1 MLRTVLLLAALAAS
15 VVGAGLMLAGIRSPG
30 AQLLVAGAVIGLGT
44 LFERWRYRGD
54 QARPG
59 APWERTDERFED
71 PHTGETFEV
80 YFDPRSGERRYVRAD
95 RTAPPQGSLKE

>member
-1 MLRTVLLLAALAAS
+1 MLRTALLAATLVAS
-15 VVGAGLMLAGIRSPG
+15 LVGAGLLLAGVRSPG
-30 AQLLVAGAVIGLGT
+30 AQLLIAGAVIGLGT
-44 LFERWRYRGD
+44 VFERWRYRGN

-80 YFDPRSGERRYVRAD
+80 YFDPRSGERRYVRAEPD
-95 RTAPPQGSLKE
+95 PARLRVP